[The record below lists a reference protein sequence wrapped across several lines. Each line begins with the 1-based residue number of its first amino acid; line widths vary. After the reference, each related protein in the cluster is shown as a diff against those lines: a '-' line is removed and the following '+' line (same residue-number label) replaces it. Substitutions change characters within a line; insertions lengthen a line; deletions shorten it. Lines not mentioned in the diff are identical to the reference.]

1 MTEQEVSIGQRLK
14 AVRIN
19 HIAERKLS
27 INEFANLVGENQFNI
42 SNYESGKANV
52 PNRLL
57 IKLYEKG
64 INPTWILTGEED
76 VFSAKSRE
84 KQDKLLSN
92 FNASDLAILARAG
105 DIMQQ
110 IANMNATKSGE
121 E

>member
-1 MTEQEVSIGQRLK
+1 MNEQEASIGQRLK
-14 AVRIN
+14 EVRIN

-27 INEFANLVGENQFNI
+27 LSEFADLLDESQFNV

-57 IKLYEKG
+57 IKLYSKG
-64 INPTWILTGEED
+64 INPTWVLTGEED
-76 VFSAKSRE
+76 VFSAKARE
-84 KQDKLLSN
+84 KQNKLLSN

-110 IANMNATKSGE
+110 IANMNSGRNGE
-121 E
+121 G